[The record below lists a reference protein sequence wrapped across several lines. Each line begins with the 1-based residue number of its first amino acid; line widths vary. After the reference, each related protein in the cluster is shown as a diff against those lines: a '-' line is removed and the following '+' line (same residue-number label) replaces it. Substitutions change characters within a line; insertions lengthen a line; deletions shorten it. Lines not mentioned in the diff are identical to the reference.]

1 MAVIKHKEQRVGVFL
16 DVQNLYHS
24 AKHLWRARVNFR
36 EVLRA
41 AVAGRR
47 LVRAIAYVIS
57 TESEEERSFFEAL
70 QKIGIETKTKDL
82 QIFPGG
88 EKKADWD
95 VGMTIDVIKLVD
107 SLDAIVLVTGDG
119 DFGHLISY
127 IQATKGRQVE
137 VIAFGRSCA
146 RTLKDSADDFLDLDE
161 YPARYLLRKENG
173 SRSETR
179 RRSERT

>member
-36 EVLRA
+36 EILRA

-47 LVRAIAYVIS
+47 LVRAIAYVIR
-57 TESEEERSFFEAL
+57 TETEEERMFFEAL
-70 QKIGIETKTKDL
+70 QKIGIETKMKDL

-95 VGMTIDVIKLVD
+95 VGMALDAIKLSD
-107 SLDAIVLVTGDG
+107 SLDAVVLATGDG
-119 DFGHLISY
+119 DFAQLVEY
-127 IQATKGRQVE
+127 IKTTKGRQVE
-137 VIAFGRSCA
+137 VIAFGRSCS
-146 RTLKDSADDFLDLDE
+146 RMLKENADEFIDLDE
-161 YPARYLLRKENG
+161 YPARYLLRKE
-173 SRSETR
+173 SVRAQR
-179 RRSERT
+179 AQ